1 MDMGQSLTWRQT
13 VGLWGGG
20 LAAIGFIGPAVWG
33 VWQSDKLNIVLQ
45 IFFTVFMLFALLIG
59 LSGAYQI
66 VSGKDREPG
75 AGID

>member
-1 MDMGQSLTWRQT
+1 MENGERLARRQT
-13 VGLWGGG
+13 VGLWIGG
-20 LAAIGFIGPAVWG
+20 LAATAFIVAMVWD
-33 VWQSDKLNIVLQ
+33 VWQSDKVNIGLQ
-45 IFFTVFMLFALLIG
+45 IFFTVFMSVALVIG